1 MSPEF
6 RVFTRLED
14 VPADFGPCALTIGNF
29 DGVHAGHRQ
38 ILRRV
43 VEFARDHHWRAAA
56 MTFDPHPTRVVAPD
70 RAPKLMTQP
79 AQRARAMHH
88 DGLNQVLVLPFN
100 ESVALWSPEYFVRD
114 ILVKK
119 LDARAVLVG
128 QDFRFG
134 HKHAGDTELLSRL
147 GAELGFVTELVPPVS
162 MRGIRVSSSLIRTLV
177 EAGHVSRACRLLTQP
192 FALEGEV
199 VTGQGIGS
207 KQTVPTLNLKPDAEV
222 LPKRGVYITRTHDR
236 DDGRVWRSVTNV
248 GYRPTFQ
255 GEDLTVETFLLE
267 PLTHTPRNLR
277 VEFLMRIRDERKFE
291 SPEALK
297 ARIFTDVRRAQS
309 YFRRMS

>member
-43 VEFARDHHWRAAA
+43 VEFARDHGWRAAA

-70 RAPKLMTQP
+70 RAPKLMTRP
-79 AQRARAMHH
+79 PSARAIMHH
-88 DGLNQVLVLPFN
+88 EGIDQVLMLPFN
-100 ESVALWSPEYFVRD
+100 ARVALWSPEYFVRECWC
-114 ILVKK
+114 KK
-119 LDARAVLVG
+119 LEARAVLVG

-134 HKHAGDTELLSRL
+134 HKHAGDTELLARL
-147 GAELGFVTELVPPVS
+147 GAELGLRHRIGPA
-162 MRGIRVSSSLIRTLV
+162 RVHARRPRQQQPHPQLV
-177 EAGHVSRACRLLTQP
+177 EAGHVSRACRLLTRP

-199 VTGQGIGS
+199 VSGQGIGS

-236 DDGRVWRSVTNV
+236 DEAGCGNPS
-248 GYRPTFQ
+248 PT
-255 GEDLTVETFLLE
+255 
-267 PLTHTPRNLR
+267 
-277 VEFLMRIRDERKFE
+277 
-291 SPEALK
+291 
-297 ARIFTDVRRAQS
+297 
-309 YFRRMS
+309 